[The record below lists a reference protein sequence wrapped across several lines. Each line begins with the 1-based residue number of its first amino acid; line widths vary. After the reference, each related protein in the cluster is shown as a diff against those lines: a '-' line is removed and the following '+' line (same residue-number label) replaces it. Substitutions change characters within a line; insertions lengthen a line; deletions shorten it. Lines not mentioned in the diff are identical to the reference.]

1 MSFLITGANGL
12 IGCDLAKILS
22 KKKKVIAIYRKKKNK
37 SLTHKNIIWV
47 KHDLKNKL
55 KLKYRP
61 KYIINCVIDET
72 YKEINPKKYFDRNI
86 LITKNIIN
94 YAKKNDVDLIFNLSS
109 VDVYGKTKKD
119 IITEKTL
126 PKAQSDYG
134 YLKYM
139 IEKLIINSNCNYLNL
154 RVPGTLCF
162 GSKYITNRP
171 WINLIINKIIKNEN
185 LIIYN
190 PNQKFNNVTSS
201 YEIARFINH
210 IIKKKVFNNTF
221 NFATKSP
228 LTINQITKYVQKEMN
243 SKNRIKKTKNKNNKG
258 FYISIKKIEKKTD
271 FKLTST
277 KKLINKFICFL
288 KK

>member
-22 KKKKVIAIYRKKKNK
+22 KKKKVIAIYRKKNK
-37 SLTHKNIIWV
+37 KLAHKNITWV

-55 KLKYRP
+55 ILKYRP
-61 KYIINCVIDET
+61 KYIINCAIDET
-72 YKEINPKKYFDRNI
+72 YKEINSKKYIDRNI
-86 LITKNIIN
+86 LITKNIID
-94 YAKKNDVDLIFNLSS
+94 YAKKNEIDLIFNLSS

-126 PKAQSDYG
+126 PKAQSNYG

-190 PNQKFNNVTSS
+190 PDQKFNNVTSS
-201 YEIARFINH
+201 YEIARFINY
-210 IIKKKVFNNTF
+210 IIKKRIFNNTF
-221 NFATKSP
+221 NFATKFP
-228 LTINQITKYVQKEMN
+228 LTINQITKYIQK
-243 SKNRIKKTKNKNNKG
+243 KNK
-258 FYISIKKIEKKTD
+258 FKK
-271 FKLTST
+271 
-277 KKLINKFICFL
+277 
-288 KK
+288 